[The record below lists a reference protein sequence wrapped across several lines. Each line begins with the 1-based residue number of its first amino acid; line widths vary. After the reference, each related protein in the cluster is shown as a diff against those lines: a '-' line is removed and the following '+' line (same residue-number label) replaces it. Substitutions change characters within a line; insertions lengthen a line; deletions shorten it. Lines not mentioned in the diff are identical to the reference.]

1 MKHELHHRAQE
12 RKIKETDKNKCP
24 FSSSLFCSRRRSQV
38 LPEPD
43 AYTVGAAMT
52 KAKTTMVREHEHRR
66 TNEDGS
72 GCNLTNTSTANSKK
86 LVFFCYDDERTA
98 TFLLCLNR
106 GDHYSRD
113 DELSTGPYRT
123 VVYHQGRVSKHISDV
138 KIYGFRSFS
147 SISLLS
153 APLIQ

>member
-52 KAKTTMVREHEHRR
+52 KAKTMVREHEHRR

-72 GCNLTNTSTANSKK
+72 RCNLTNTSTANSNK
-86 LVFFCYDDERTA
+86 LVFFRYDDEQQL
-98 TFLLCLNR
+98 FCFCLNR
-106 GDHYSRD
+106 GDHYRR
-113 DELSTGPYRT
+113 ELTSSLRAPYRT

-153 APLIQ
+153 TPLIQ